1 MSPALPADIQVGHEL
16 PPLTLPAVDRTTL
29 ALFASPSGDLNPIH
43 IDLDFARKSGLP
55 DVFAHGMLGMA
66 WLGRLLTRWV
76 PQSRL
81 RQFDVRFQGIT
92 HLGDVIT
99 CRGTVVEIAEL
110 NGERCARVEV
120 SNVNQHGQTR
130 IAGEAWISLA

>member
-81 RQFDVRFQGIT
+81 RRFDVRFQGIT
-92 HLGDVIT
+92 HLGHVIT
-99 CRGTVVEIAEL
+99 CRGKVVEIAEL
-110 NGERCARVEV
+110 DGERYARVEV
-120 SNVNQHGQTR
+120 SNVNQYGQSR
-130 IAGEAWISLA
+130 IAGEAWVSLA